1 MIMISE
7 SWWLKDIFRPK
18 AFMVQIAFCRLMIL
32 GLDIGGAN
40 TKAASSDGL
49 FSECVYL
56 PLWKHAP
63 LDEVLGRFAARRPQA
78 VAVVITGELA
88 DCFSCKQEGIT
99 SLTGVVKQAFS
110 CPVYFW
116 GANGFA
122 WTDPLELAAANWAA
136 SAALLAQ
143 EMGDCLFVDM
153 GSTTTDLIPIR
164 EGRALAAKTDF
175 LRLAA
180 GDLVY
185 MGMLRTR
192 LDALLPAA
200 RIKGKKVPL
209 APEFF
214 SIMADARLGLGQ
226 ISEERYT
233 CETPDGAGKD
243 RNAALRRLARCVC
256 ADLEEIGEAGA
267 LAIAQQ
273 ACEEQMSTLVA
284 ALERQAKSHELTQV
298 VAAGIG
304 EGLIAEAAAFL
315 GLDCLRLSQRYGGAI
330 SDVFP
335 AYAAARL
342 AEAEL
347 SENVRT

>member
-1 MIMISE
+1 
-7 SWWLKDIFRPK
+7 
-18 AFMVQIAFCRLMIL
+18 MIL

-49 FSECVYL
+49 FAESVYL

-88 DCFSCKQEGIT
+88 DCFSCKREGII
-99 SLTGVVKQAFS
+99 SLTGAVKQAFS
-110 CPVYFW
+110 CPAYFW

-136 SAALLAQ
+136 SAALLAR
-143 EMGDCLFVDM
+143 EIGDCLFVDM

-164 EGRALAAKTDF
+164 GGKALAAKTDF
-175 LRLAA
+175 LRLAG

-185 MGMLRTR
+185 TGMLRTR

-214 SIMADARLGLGQ
+214 AIMADARLVLGQ

-233 CETPDGAGKD
+233 CETPDGAGKE
-243 RNAALRRLARCVC
+243 REAALRRLARSVC
-256 ADLEEIGEAGA
+256 ADLEEIGEAAA
-267 LAIAQQ
+267 LAVASQ
-273 ACEEQMSTLVA
+273 ACERQKSTLVA
-284 ALERQAKSHELTQV
+284 ALERQAEKHGLTQV

-304 EGLIAEAAAFL
+304 EGLIAQAAAFL
-315 GLDCLRLSQRYGGAI
+315 GLDCLRLSQRYGEGI

-342 AEAEL
+342 AEAKL
-347 SENVRT
+347 SEIVKA

>member
-1 MIMISE
+1 
-7 SWWLKDIFRPK
+7 
-18 AFMVQIAFCRLMIL
+18 MIL

-49 FSECVYL
+49 FAQSVYL

-63 LDEVLGRFAARRPQA
+63 LEEVLRLLALQEPQA
-78 VAVVITGELA
+78 VAAVITGELA
-88 DCFSCKQEGIT
+88 DCFSTKREGIS
-99 SLTGVVKQAFS
+99 SLTATLKRAFS

-116 GANGFA
+116 GASGFA

-136 SAALLAQ
+136 SAALLAR
-143 EMGDCLFVDM
+143 EVGDCLFVDM
-153 GSTTTDLIPIR
+153 GSTTTDLIPIKG
-164 EGRALAAKTDF
+164 EALAAKTDF

-200 RIKGKKVPL
+200 RIRGQRVPL

-214 SIMADARLGLGQ
+214 AIIADARLALGR
-226 ISEERYT
+226 ISEECYA
-233 CETPDGAGKD
+233 CETPDGAGKE
-243 RNAALRRLARCVC
+243 REAALRRLARSVC

-267 LAIAQQ
+267 LAIAEQ
-273 ACEEQMSTLVA
+273 ACEKQKSILVA
-284 ALERQAKSHELTQV
+284 AMERQAEKHGLIKV
-298 VAAGIG
+298 AAAGIG

-315 GLDCLRLSQRYGGAI
+315 GLECIRLSERYGAGI

-335 AYAAARL
+335 AYAVARL
-342 AEAEL
+342 AETVVTEIAR
-347 SENVRT
+347 V

>member
-1 MIMISE
+1 
-7 SWWLKDIFRPK
+7 
-18 AFMVQIAFCRLMIL
+18 MIL

-49 FSECVYL
+49 YAKSVYL

-63 LDEVLGRFAARRPQA
+63 LDEVLGRFAARRPLA

-88 DCFSCKQEGIT
+88 DCFSCKQEGIL
-99 SLTGVVKQAFS
+99 SLTAAVKQAFS
-110 CPVYFW
+110 CPAYFW

-136 SAALLAQ
+136 SAALLAR
-143 EMGDCLFVDM
+143 EVGDCLFVDM

-164 EGRALAAKTDF
+164 GGRALAAKTDF
-175 LRLAA
+175 LRLAG

-185 MGMLRTR
+185 MGLLRTR

-200 RIKGKKVPL
+200 QIKGNKVPL

-214 SIMADARLGLGQ
+214 AIMADARLGLGQ

-243 RNAALRRLARCVC
+243 RQAALRRLARSVC
-256 ADLEEIGEAGA
+256 ADLEEIGEASA
-267 LAIAQQ
+267 LAVASQ
-273 ACEEQMSTLVA
+273 ACERQKSILVA
-284 ALERQAKSHELTQV
+284 ALERQLESHELTKV

-304 EGLIAEAAAFL
+304 EEIIAQAAAFL
-315 GLDCLRLSQRYGGAI
+315 GLDCLRLSQRYGEGI

-335 AYAAARL
+335 AYAVARL

-347 SENVRT
+347 SEIVEP

>member
-1 MIMISE
+1 
-7 SWWLKDIFRPK
+7 
-18 AFMVQIAFCRLMIL
+18 MIL

-40 TKAASSDGL
+40 TKAASSDGQ
-49 FSECVYL
+49 FTESVYL

-63 LDEVLGRFAARRPQA
+63 LDEVLGRFAALQPQA

-88 DCFSCKQEGIT
+88 DCFSNKREGIEC
-99 SLTGVVKQAFS
+99 LTAAVKRALS

-116 GANGFA
+116 STRGFV

-136 SAALLAQ
+136 SAALLAR
-143 EMGDCLFVDM
+143 EIGDCLFVDM
-153 GSTTTDLIPIR
+153 GSTTTDLIPIKG
-164 EGRALAAKTDF
+164 EALSGKTDF

-200 RIKGKKVPL
+200 RIKGLRVPL

-214 SIMADARLGLGQ
+214 AIIADARLALGQ
-226 ISEERYT
+226 ISVKHYS

-243 RNAALRRLARCVC
+243 REAVLRRLARSVC
-256 ADLEEIGEAGA
+256 ADLEEIGEAAA
-267 LAIAQQ
+267 LAIAEQ
-273 ACEEQMSTLVA
+273 ACERQKRILEA
-284 ALERQAKSHELTQV
+284 AMKKQAKKHCMTKV

-315 GLDCLRLSQRYGGAI
+315 GLECVRLSERYGAKI

-335 AYAAARL
+335 AYAVARL
-342 AEAEL
+342 AETEVAEIAD
-347 SENVRT
+347 TQD